1 MSADSPSLRT
11 FILGDPPNAA
21 LSQCV
26 ASVTAA
32 LGTSLFDVRH
42 FDWSSL
48 AADVSEKLEQMFDIR
63 VTDILAAAWKDY
75 QALIDCA
82 DPAKHSADETISLP
96 MADHHVET
104 SLKPCLEITV
114 GERPPVRITFEIACE
129 LELKGLVVKVQNA
142 CIRELRI
149 GACRAKGSV
158 KCEGVQLIR
167 RETKDLDLPGR
178 LGLSPGIPIKRPLTA
193 AVDQHADRWHPDDSY
208 DDRELMSAMPI

>member
-1 MSADSPSLRT
+1 MSEDSPSLKA

-48 AADVSEKLEQMFDIR
+48 AGDILEKLEQMFDIR

-82 DPAKHSADETISLP
+82 DPAKHSADEKISLP
-96 MADHHVET
+96 WPITTLRQASSRASK
-104 SLKPCLEITV
+104 SLSASGHRSGSRSRSLVISNSRGWSSRSRTPASAHCGSE
-114 GERPPVRITFEIACE
+114 PVAPKAASNAKAC
-129 LELKGLVVKVQNA
+129 
-142 CIRELRI
+142 C
-149 GACRAKGSV
+149 
-158 KCEGVQLIR
+158 
-167 RETKDLDLPGR
+167 
-178 LGLSPGIPIKRPLTA
+178 
-193 AVDQHADRWHPDDSY
+193 
-208 DDRELMSAMPI
+208 

>member
-1 MSADSPSLRT
+1 MSEDSPSLKA

-48 AADVSEKLEQMFDIR
+48 AGDISEKLEQMFDVR

-96 MADHHVET
+96 CRSPRRDKPQAVPRNRCRRAATGPDH
-104 SLKPCLEITV
+104 
-114 GERPPVRITFEIACE
+114 VRDH
-129 LELKGLVVKVQNA
+129 L
-142 CIRELRI
+142 
-149 GACRAKGSV
+149 
-158 KCEGVQLIR
+158 
-167 RETKDLDLPGR
+167 
-178 LGLSPGIPIKRPLTA
+178 
-193 AVDQHADRWHPDDSY
+193 
-208 DDRELMSAMPI
+208 